1 MKERVDESISVLFI
15 CPVLLRT
22 TRMRMQRMEESGG
35 GWSRIRRQIFWW
47 INGQLTDGS
56 GFVVSPN
63 PDGRAE
69 SFSAPF
75 PEYSSSL
82 SLPLSSSLFFL
93 SHCFYLLGQREEKEE
108 RQRLFFLFFFMCV
121 CTRSFSFTL
130 SLSLSLPTDWF
141 IHSHLLLLISNHLE
155 WHPAMD
161 EMISLYGIRLIA
173 IVWNRSLRI
182 EWRRVM
188 TVIDQG
194 NLHDFIHL
202 HNFIDCINNSRWE
215 GRAGRSRDA
224 DSVITQ

>member
-130 SLSLSLPTDWF
+130 SLSLSAHW
-141 IHSHLLLLISNHLE
+141 LIYTFTS
-155 WHPAMD
+155 A
-161 EMISLYGIRLIA
+161 
-173 IVWNRSLRI
+173 
-182 EWRRVM
+182 
-188 TVIDQG
+188 VIDIESSWMASSYG
-194 NLHDFIHL
+194 WDDFTLRHP
-202 HNFIDCINNSRWE
+202 IDCHRVK
-215 GRAGRSRDA
+215 
-224 DSVITQ
+224 SVIKNRVTPCNDSYRSGEFAWFHSFA

>member
-82 SLPLSSSLFFL
+82 SLPLSSSLFLFL

-108 RQRLFFLFFFMCV
+108 RQRLFFLFFSCV
-121 CTRSFSFTL
+121 SVHDL
-130 SLSLSLPTDWF
+130 SLSLSLSLSLCPLTDLY
-141 IHSHLLLLISNHLE
+141 IHICC
-155 WHPAMD
+155 
-161 EMISLYGIRLIA
+161 Y
-173 IVWNRSLRI
+173 
-182 EWRRVM
+182 
-188 TVIDQG
+188 
-194 NLHDFIHL
+194 
-202 HNFIDCINNSRWE
+202 
-215 GRAGRSRDA
+215 
-224 DSVITQ
+224 